1 MIKAI
6 NEVYRQYNA
15 NQFPVLILDLQ
26 VPGEDVDINVTP
38 DKRTLYM
45 HHEARII
52 GEMQVL

>member
-52 GEMQVL
+52 GEIQVL